1 MRIFIPTLGRG
12 PELQYTLREL
22 GPALIKKYN
31 ATLVCAPADAKALR
45 AHNPWYGTCEVLP
58 CKVQG
63 NIGKVRQWIVDNT
76 DDPHILVMD
85 DDLQSWSW
93 REEITPL
100 GGHEPGVV
108 SYRKATPQQRASGL
122 AEVAKL
128 LKRYAHGSI
137 GHRLFANNR
146 EALEFN
152 TRQLRAL
159 AYDVNVLKAEGIKF
173 RMELMEDLDMQL
185 QLIKRGHE
193 GFQINTLVQEQKGSN
208 EAGGCSVYRSD
219 ERQTA
224 AANKLAQLH
233 PDCVTVVQKKQKGNG
248 TMWGD
253 RTDVRIS
260 WRKAIRAGM
269 EYRHAHH

>member
-12 PELQYTLREL
+12 TSLQYTLREL
-22 GPALIKKYN
+22 GPDLVKKYN
-31 ATLVCAPADAKALR
+31 ATLVCEPS
-45 AHNPWYGTCEVLP
+45 EVRVFQSHGINAVG

-63 NIGKVRQWIVDNT
+63 NIGKVRQWICDHT

-93 REEITPL
+93 REETDL
-100 GGHEPGVV
+100 APGTKPGLIPPIV
-108 SYRKATPQQRASGL
+108 SYRKATPQQRAKGL

-146 EALEFN
+146 QPLEFN

-159 AYDVNVLKAEGIKF
+159 AYDVNVLKAEGVKF
-173 RMELMEDLDMQL
+173 RMELMEDLDVQL

-193 GFQINTLVQEQKGSN
+193 GFQINSLVQEQKGSN

-219 ERQTA
+219 DRQTA
-224 AANKLAQLH
+224 AAYKLAQLH

-260 WRKAIRAGM
+260 WRKAIRAGK
-269 EYRHAHH
+269 EYKNGR

>member
-22 GPALIKKYN
+22 GPALSRKYH
-31 ATLVCAPADAKALR
+31 ATLVCAPKEAKALSVCEDI
-45 AHNPWYGTCEVLP
+45 YGCEVWP
-58 CKVQG
+58 CRVQG

-93 REEITPL
+93 REETTPL
-100 GGHEPGVV
+100 GGHEAGTVA
-108 SYRKATPQQRASGL
+108 YRKATPQQRAQGL

-128 LKRYAHGSI
+128 LKKYPHGAI

-146 EALEFN
+146 QALEFN

-159 AYDVNVLKAEGIKF
+159 AYNVDILAYEQVKF
-173 RMELMEDLDMQL
+173 RMELMEDLDVQL
-185 QLIKRGHE
+185 QLMKRGHE
-193 GFQINTLVQEQKGSN
+193 SFQINTLVQEQKGSN
-208 EAGGCSVYRSD
+208 EAGGCSAYRTD
-219 ERQTA
+219 ARQTA
-224 AANKLAQLH
+224 AAHKLAELH

-260 WRKAIRAGM
+260 WRTAIRAGK
-269 EYRHAHH
+269 EYKHAHR

>member
-22 GPALIKKYN
+22 GPALIKKYR

-63 NIGKVRQWIVDNT
+63 NIGKVRQWIVDHT
-76 DDPHILVMD
+76 DDPHILMLD
-85 DDLQSWSW
+85 DDLQSWSY
-93 REEITPL
+93 R
-100 GGHEPGVV
+100 HELQGIDQDPNEV
-108 SYRKATPQQRASGL
+108 SYRKATPQQRAQGL

-128 LKRYAHGSI
+128 LKKYAHGAI

-146 EALEFN
+146 EPLEFN

-173 RMELMEDLDMQL
+173 RMELME
-185 QLIKRGHE
+185 
-193 GFQINTLVQEQKGSN
+193 
-208 EAGGCSVYRSD
+208 
-219 ERQTA
+219 TA
-224 AANKLAQLH
+224 
-233 PDCVTVVQKKQKGNG
+233 
-248 TMWGD
+248 
-253 RTDVRIS
+253 S
-260 WRKAIRAGM
+260 WW
-269 EYRHAHH
+269 

>member
-12 PELQYTLREL
+12 PSLQYTLREL
-22 GPALIKKYN
+22 GPDLVKKYN
-31 ATLVCAPADAKALR
+31 ATLVCEPS
-45 AHNPWYGTCEVLP
+45 EVRVFQSHGINAVG

-63 NIGKVRQWIVDNT
+63 NIGKVRQWICDHT

-93 REEITPL
+93 REEHSSGP
-100 GGHEPGVV
+100 EPMDVTV
-108 SYRKATPQQRASGL
+108 AYRKATPQQRAKGL

-173 RMELMEDLDMQL
+173 RMELMEDLDVQL

-193 GFQINTLVQEQKGSN
+193 GFQINSLVQEQKGSN

-224 AANKLAQLH
+224 AAHKLASYH
-233 PDCVTVVQKKQKGNG
+233 PECVTVVQKKQKGNG

-269 EYRHAHH
+269 EHRHANR

>member
-1 MRIFIPTLGRG
+1 MRIFIPTLGRR
-12 PELQYTLREL
+12 PDQQYTLREL

-31 ATLVCAPADAKALR
+31 ATLVCAPSEYKALTKN
-45 AHNPWYGTCEVLP
+45 NPFYGACEVLP

-63 NIGKVRQWIVDNT
+63 NIGKVRQWICDNT

-85 DDLQSWSW
+85 DDLQSWSF
-93 REEITPL
+93 REEIHARS
-100 GGHEPGVV
+100 GDQYVQ
-108 SYRKATPQQRASGL
+108 YRKATPQQRAQGL
-122 AEVAKL
+122 AKVATL
-128 LKRYAHGSI
+128 LKKYAHGSI

-159 AYDVNVLKAEGIKF
+159 AYDVNVLKAEGVKF
-173 RMELMEDLDMQL
+173 RMELMEDLDVQL

-208 EAGGCSVYRSD
+208 ESGGCSTYRSD
-219 ERQTA
+219 DRQTA
-224 AANKLAQLH
+224 AAHKLAELH

-269 EYRHAHH
+269 EHRHANR

>member
-22 GPALIKKYN
+22 GPAICKKYH
-31 ATLVCAPADAKALR
+31 ATLVCAPKEAKALSVCEEI
-45 AHNPWYGTCEVLP
+45 YGCEVWP
-58 CKVQG
+58 CRVQG

-93 REEITPL
+93 R
-100 GGHEPGVV
+100 HEQPDKVA
-108 SYRKATPQQRASGL
+108 YRKATPQQRMKGID
-122 AEVAKL
+122 EVAMRLRKF
-128 LKRYAHGSI
+128 AHGAI

-146 EALEFN
+146 NSLEFN

-159 AYDVNVLKAEGIKF
+159 AYNVDVLVYEQVKF
-173 RMELMEDLDMQL
+173 RMELMEDLDVQL

-208 EAGGCSVYRSD
+208 EAGGCSTYRSD
-219 ERQTA
+219 DRQTA
-224 AANKLAQLH
+224 AAHKLAELH

-260 WRKAIRAGM
+260 WRKAIRAGQ
-269 EYRHAHH
+269 EYRNANR